1 MREDPF
7 ASLGVERRGGVRI
20 ARRLASEMVRVVAE
34 NVGDGVYQLCRRRE
48 DARVEVIRKDVA
60 LAFHEPIQR
69 LRQPDAK
76 ALHPPGKRRAGVGFD
91 DQMDV
96 VALHAE
102 LDDAQP
108 EPAERIGEASLD

>member
-1 MREDPF
+1 
-7 ASLGVERRGGVRI
+7 RGGVRS
-20 ARRLASEMVRVVAE
+20 ARRRAAEMVRVVAE

-96 VALHAE
+96 VPLDAE

-108 EPAERIGEASLD
+108 EPAERTGEA